1 MWVIIYRK
9 SVIFFTVSFQ
19 RSAFLYLA
27 ELSRLFAGKKAKKL
41 FKLFKTGLLAF
52 IPRTVAQK
60 FEVLFGNF

>member
-19 RSAFLYLA
+19 RAFLHLA

-41 FKLFKTGLLAF
+41 FKLFKTGSLAF